1 MSEEEVP
8 SVKELNDL
16 SGEVTECW
24 ESLAIHLE
32 VKAGTIDNIRGNNI
46 QFPSP
51 KQKAFQALIAWRDMG
66 SATYGELGR
75 ALKHNGMGRL
85 ANEYCTADKSK

>member
-1 MSEEEVP
+1 MSEEKP
-8 SVKELNDL
+8 SVKLLNDL

-24 ESLAIHLE
+24 ESLAIDLE
-32 VKAGTIDNIRGNNI
+32 VKAGTIDNIRVNNI

-51 KQKAFQALIAWRDMG
+51 KQKAFQALIAWRHMA

-75 ALKHNGMGRL
+75 ALKHVDKSPL
-85 ANEYCTADKSK
+85 ANKYCAADKSK

>member
-1 MSEEEVP
+1 MSEEEP
-8 SVKELNDL
+8 SEKVLNDL

-32 VKAGTIDNIRGNNI
+32 VKKRTIDNIRVNNNEH
-46 QFPSP
+46 PSP

-85 ANEYCTADKSK
+85 ANKYCAADKSK